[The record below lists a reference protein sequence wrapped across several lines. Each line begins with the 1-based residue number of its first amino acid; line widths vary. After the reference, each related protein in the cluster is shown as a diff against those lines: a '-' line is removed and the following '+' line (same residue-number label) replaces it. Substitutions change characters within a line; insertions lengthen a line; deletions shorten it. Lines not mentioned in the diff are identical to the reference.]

1 MGSEMGSDILKAG
14 LNLWSNA
21 LGSKFGKKLISK
33 GIDNIPNIFKFGT
46 SKIKNKNIKK
56 ALNSEIADMVV
67 SEAQGRARKKYK
79 STNVF
84 A

>member
-1 MGSEMGSDILKAG
+1 MGSDILKAG
-14 LNLWSNA
+14 LNLGSNA
-21 LGSKFGKKLISK
+21 LGYKFGKKLISK

-79 STNVF
+79 STNF
-84 A
+84 CA

>member
-1 MGSEMGSDILKAG
+1 MGSDILKAG
-14 LNLWSNA
+14 LNLGSNA
-21 LGSKFGKKLISK
+21 LGCKFGKKLISK

-79 STNVF
+79 STNF
-84 A
+84 CA